1 MSKNKKLILF
11 AVIADFIMVALML
24 FISSLF
30 INRMPMWYW
39 PVATAIWL
47 VVSMALQKFN
57 YSAYRHTRSIV
68 VTAFLINIL
77 IFGIL
82 FFVAKWIGIE
92 IYFSWKYVVLY
103 FVMTLFEVEIYSLYM
118 RFYVL
123 QVNYYE
129 EGKIKKYFVD
139 SFQRENNIGKDIR
152 TGVVMLFKTL
162 QHDFPDNPAK
172 WVERHKSDWGGMVA
186 MLRTPDME
194 ELDKLVGT
202 GVEYIFNASKFND
215 IRFINRYFI
224 KVNELLPLNGVF
236 AIGGV
241 VSDVRKQT
249 IKSSYPPVIWQIVY
263 FFDFV
268 WNRLFPKMIIF
279 KKIYFF
285 FTKGKHRVFPRTEIM
300 GRLYSCGFE
309 IISEQVVKD
318 HFFVV
323 VQKTH
328 QPFDDKNPSY
338 GPLIR
343 LHRVGKDGKDI
354 GVFKFRTMHAY
365 SEYLQAY
372 VYKHNDLQEGGKF
385 ADDYRVSTIGK
396 FMRKYWLD
404 EVPMI
409 LNILRGDLKLVGVR
423 PLSKHYYSL
432 YTPEMQELHI
442 KVKPGLLPPFYV
454 DMPKTLEEVQ
464 ESEKKYIEQ
473 YLQHPFKTDFVY
485 FWRIVGNIVFKRKR
499 SA

>member
-1 MSKNKKLILF
+1 MTRDRKHTIQICLVDAIIVL
-11 AVIADFIMVALML
+11 VML
-24 FISSLF
+24 FIATSYTKRVPYWFWPIATSLWMF
-30 INRMPMWYW
+30 
-39 PVATAIWL
+39 
-47 VVSMALQKFN
+47 VSVLFQKFK
-57 YSAYRHTRSIV
+57 YSAFRHTRSV
-68 VTAFLINIL
+68 VTATFLVNLL
-77 IFGIL
+77 IFFVIYW
-82 FFVAKWIGIE
+82 VAKWCGLDIGM
-92 IYFSWKYVVLY
+92 SWKIVVLY
-103 FVMTLFEVEIYSLYM
+103 FVMTLLELELYSLYK
-118 RFYVL
+118 RFYVVE
-123 QVNYYE
+123 VNYYE
-129 EGKIKKYFVD
+129 EEKIGTYFAD
-139 SFQRENNIGKDIR
+139 SIQRENDSDTNVKD
-152 TGVVMLFKTL
+152 
-162 QHDFPDNPAK
+162 
-172 WVERHKSDWGGMVA
+172 WA
-186 MLRTPDME
+186 MLLFEKLQEDYPYNPVQWKQKHSDDFGGGVKILATPTME
-194 ELDKLVGT
+194 ELETLSGT
-202 GVEYIFNASKFND
+202 GANNILNISKFND
-215 IRFINRYFI
+215 IRYINRYFI
-224 KVNELLPLNGVF
+224 KLNSILPDKGIF

-249 IKSSYPPVIWQIVY
+249 IYDTYPPVISKIVY

-268 WNRLFPKMIIF
+268 WNRMFPKMIIF
-279 KKIYFF
+279 KKLYFSI
-285 FTKGKHRVFPRTEIM
+285 TKGKHRVFPRSEIM

-309 IISEQVVKD
+309 IVSEQVVKD

-323 VQKTH
+323 VQKTKP
-328 QPFDDKNPSY
+328 PFDDKNPSY

-343 LHRVGKDGKDI
+343 LRRVGKGGKMI

-372 VYKHNDLQEGGKF
+372 IYKHNSLQEGGKI
-385 ADDYRVSTIGK
+385 ADDYRVSTIGH
-396 FMRKYWLD
+396 FLRKYWLD

-473 YLQHPFKTDFVY
+473 YLEHPFRTDWNY
-485 FWRIVGNIVFKRKR
+485 FWKIVKNIVFKHKH